1 MKIKVR
7 AFGNLI
13 PILGNELIVELEEG
27 AKISDLIQKISER
40 KKGFKEKI
48 ESLSRRR
55 GITDFSLVILL
66 NGRNINLLNRDETSL
81 KDNDVVIF
89 MPPAAGGLRT

>member
-1 MKIKVR
+1 LKIKVR

-40 KKGFKEKI
+40 KKGLK
-48 ESLSRRR
+48 RR
-55 GITDFSLVILL
+55 S
-66 NGRNINLLNRDETSL
+66 NLYLGEEE
-81 KDNDVVIF
+81 
-89 MPPAAGGLRT
+89 